1 MAKPPEFSHETI
13 RILSERSAM
22 ICNNP
27 SCATIT
33 VGPSDARGDLAIK
46 LGEAAHIRAKNNGAR
61 FDASMND
68 VQRADISNG
77 IWLCSNCHTM
87 VDKNNG
93 ADFSPSQLEGWK
105 RQHEEMI
112 RILLVSHR
120 SPIPYLRKYTEEGI
134 HAQEAV
140 DTVARHGAFIA
151 DMSLENGTAVI
162 ISIDKLRDEI
172 KAILAHVQLDLTLKS
187 ILHDLYAHLRTYMN
201 ETSKFPAQVLPLLPA
216 LRFKVGV
223 VLARLREEYGCV
235 IGHELLK
242 IIPS

>member
-1 MAKPPEFSHETI
+1 MAKPPEFSNETI

-22 ICNNP
+22 ICNNY

-33 VGPSDARGDLAIK
+33 VGPSDARGDLSIK
-46 LGEAAHIRAKNNGAR
+46 LGEAAHIRAKNAGAR
-61 FDASMND
+61 YDANMTD
-68 VQRADISNG
+68 IQRADISNG
-77 IWLCSNCHTM
+77 IWLCANCHTM
-87 VDKNNG
+87 IDKNNG
-93 ADFSPSQLEGWK
+93 ADFSVSQLEGWK
-105 RQHEEMI
+105 KKHEEMI
-112 RILLVSHR
+112 RVLLVSHR
-120 SPIPYLRKYTEEGI
+120 SPIPFLRQFTEEGK

-151 DMSLENGTAVI
+151 DMSLENGAAVI
-162 ISIDKLRDEI
+162 ISIHRLRDELNL
-172 KAILAHVQLDLTLKS
+172 ILTQIQIDKTLKT

-223 VLARLREEYGCV
+223 ILARLREEYGCV
-235 IGHELLK
+235 IRHELLR